1 MAMGPEVSG
10 ADMQTWPWPDSLDAM
25 VAAADY
31 HTVLLENEQ
40 VRVLRT
46 RILPGQTVPV
56 HTHCWPSV
64 QLIVSWS
71 DLVRR
76 DHLGELMLDTR
87 TVSESP
93 KLNTPLWRP
102 ALPPHSV
109 ENVGAA
115 EIHALQIEIKSGH
128 SSF

>member
-1 MAMGPEVSG
+1 MSCRTVRMRNRRLAMSAIPATEKQ
-10 ADMQTWPWPDSLDAM
+10 AWRWPDSLDAM
-25 VAAADY
+25 VAAPD
-31 HTVLLENEQ
+31 HHSVVLENEQ

-46 RILPGQTVPV
+46 RILPGHTVPV

-71 DLVRR
+71 NLVRR
-76 DHLGELMLDTR
+76 DHLGNVVLDTR

-93 KLNTPLWRP
+93 KLNTPLWHP
-102 ALPPHSV
+102 PLAPHSV

-115 EIHALQIEIKSGH
+115 EI
-128 SSF
+128 